1 MKKIYLKKL
10 NCCAMESKE
19 KERYF
24 KELNICEN
32 FNSYFM
38 KSDIKSKNVKLKINC
53 AKIINTIEGESLEGQ
68 YLSGKKLIIIGK
80 VCTELFI
87 ANVNNNYPNCYYIE
101 REIPFST
108 FIIIPRDVCDKEDI
122 HLEYF
127 IEDIS
132 IINVTR
138 KKILLSVTF
147 LIEFKED
154 FLDDNN

>member
-1 MKKIYLKKL
+1 
-10 NCCAMESKE
+10 
-19 KERYF
+19 
-24 KELNICEN
+24 
-32 FNSYFM
+32 M
-38 KSDIKSKNVKLKINC
+38 KSDIKSKNVKLKISC
-53 AKIINTIEGESLEGQ
+53 AKIINTIEGKSLEGQ

-80 VCTELFI
+80 VCTELFVVS
-87 ANVNNNYPNCYYIE
+87 VNNNYSNCHYIE

-108 FIIIPRDVCDKEDI
+108 FIILPRDVCDEENI

-132 IINVTR
+132 TVNVTS
-138 KKILLSVTF
+138 KKLLLSVTF

>member
-1 MKKIYLKKL
+1 
-10 NCCAMESKE
+10 
-19 KERYF
+19 
-24 KELNICEN
+24 
-32 FNSYFM
+32 M

-53 AKIINTIEGESLEGQ
+53 AKIINTIEGKSLEGQ

-80 VCTELFI
+80 VCTELFVVS
-87 ANVNNNYPNCYYIE
+87 VNNNYSNCHYIE

-108 FIIIPRDVCDKEDI
+108 FIILPRDVCDEEDI

-132 IINVTR
+132 TVNVTSQ
-138 KKILLSVTF
+138 KLLLSVTF

>member
-1 MKKIYLKKL
+1 
-10 NCCAMESKE
+10 
-19 KERYF
+19 
-24 KELNICEN
+24 
-32 FNSYFM
+32 M

-53 AKIINTIEGESLEGQ
+53 AKIINTIEGKSLEGQ

-80 VCTELFI
+80 VCTELFVVS
-87 ANVNNNYPNCYYIE
+87 VNNNYSNCHYIE

-108 FIIIPRDVCDKEDI
+108 FIILPRDVCDEENI

-132 IINVTR
+132 TVNVTS
-138 KKILLSVTF
+138 KKLLLSVTF